1 LATSHLKTF
10 SWLALISS
18 GCFNSAPVLT
28 PEAKKVE
35 LVSETSAPINC
46 KQLDKITGKARGGDE
61 KTAREGAEN
70 EFRNHAAELKANF
83 AMVEVE
89 RANNVGTTTT
99 KEVFIGGRALY
110 CKTLEMEA
118 EDEKRHEQQMK
129 EKEEQEQ
136 KAQEE
141 KERKDQEEKEQKASE
156 EQKRKDDEAE
166 AKKKKKK

>member
-1 LATSHLKTF
+1 LATSHFK
-10 SWLALISS
+10 SCGWLALLLS

-35 LVSETSAPINC
+35 LVNETSSPINC
-46 KQLDKITGKARGGDE
+46 KQLEKITGKARGSDE

-70 EFRNHAAELKANF
+70 DFRNHAAELKANY
-83 AMVEVE
+83 ALIEVE

-99 KEVFIGGRALY
+99 KEVFIGGRALF

-118 EDEKRHEQQMK
+118 DEEKKHEQALK

-141 KERKDQEEKEQKASE
+141 KERKEQEEKDKQAVE
-156 EQKRKDDEAE
+156 EQKRKDEEAE